1 MSTIGETIKKIRKG
15 RGITQDDIAKLFG
28 IDRSTVAM
36 WELGRNIP
44 DINTVCTLARY
55 FKVTTDYLLGY
66 PAGDP
71 NDLATR
77 ISKLDPGERETI
89 EALVS
94 ILEAKQLEEDLR
106 AKQWK
111 VI

>member
-1 MSTIGETIKKIRKG
+1 MSTIGETIKRTRKG

-44 DINTVCTLARY
+44 DINTVCALAKY
-55 FKVTTDYLLGY
+55 FEVSTDYLLGY
-66 PAGDP
+66 PAGNP
-71 NDLATR
+71 NDLAIR

-89 EALVS
+89 EAIVS
-94 ILEAKQLEEDLR
+94 VLENRKVQYESTCLR
-106 AKQWK
+106 EIFK
-111 VI
+111 

>member
-1 MSTIGETIKKIRKG
+1 MSTIGETIKKTRKG

-44 DINTVCTLARY
+44 DINTVCTLAKY
-55 FKVTTDYLLGY
+55 FEVTTDYLLNY
-66 PAGDP
+66 PAGNP
-71 NDLATR
+71 NDLAIR
-77 ISKLDPGERETI
+77 IFKLDPGERNTI

-94 ILEAKQLEEDLR
+94 VLESRKVKHESACLR
-106 AKQWK
+106 EVFK
-111 VI
+111 